1 MRRNKCNCGNQ
12 VPSEF
17 YQIEQAVTEQV
28 AKAKAASVESIE
40 AAKQSA
46 ENAKNK
52 DEALTAAQNAKE
64 ASVAAEDAKDKA
76 LIAESNA
83 KNSEINAKASEV
95 EAKSRFDSIVTAS
108 HPTITRTEEVQ
119 VLIDWLRRGQDTGGS
134 IYNET
139 GYITGYRLNSS
150 GNLSSETGGLTT
162 GFIPVKKG
170 DIIRL
175 DGFFMCGNT
184 AYVNGL
190 RGVSTTNNVNLEY
203 YVMLYTASHT
213 HVGGSQ
219 LKTVWEAGDEFISL
233 SGGIKCHCDSNGVV
247 DYIDLSDISES
258 VAYVR
263 LNSWALDMSADT
275 AKITI
280 DGSTETKVVTTETVD
295 ETKWVYTLRADLIQP
310 RVDELEKRD
319 AAQDTVIQQLTEKV
333 ADLEKRLDAQE
344 TKLYVPAYTTAD
356 NGKVIAVQGGVMVW
370 KYPSDIV
377 RNSDVG
383 IVTDDNE
390 FVLSDSVPAGTY
402 TLKYEDDSGVPLDE
416 WREIGKVVVDE

>member
-1 MRRNKCNCGNQ
+1 MGLLRVDGKYVKVGGKY
-12 VPSEF
+12 VKVEG
-17 YQIEQAVTEQV
+17 
-28 AKAKAASVESIE
+28 AS
-40 AAKQSA
+40 SA
-46 ENAKNK
+46 ELE
-52 DEALTAAQNAKE
+52 EAVRNGL
-64 ASVAAEDAKDKA
+64 SV
-76 LIAESNA
+76 IA
-83 KNSEINAKASEV
+83 
-95 EAKSRFDSIVTAS
+95 TAS
-108 HPTITRTEEVQ
+108 HPTITTTQEVQ
-119 VLIDWLRRGQDTGGS
+119 VLIDWLHRGQDTDGS

-150 GNLSSETGGLTT
+150 GNLSSATGGLTT

-184 AYVNGL
+184 VYVNGL
-190 RGVSTTNNVNLEY
+190 RGVSPTNNVNLEY

-213 HVGGSQ
+213 HVAGSQ
-219 LKTVWEAGDEFISL
+219 LKTAWKAGDEFISL

-263 LNSWALDMSADT
+263 LNSWTMDMSADA

-280 DGSTETKVVTTETVD
+280 DGSTETKIITTETVD
-295 ETKWVYTLRADLIQP
+295 KTKWVYTLRADLIQP
-310 RVDELEKRD
+310 RVDELEKSD
-319 AAQDTVIQQLTEKV
+319 TAQDATIQQMSEKITE
-333 ADLEKRLDAQE
+333 LEKRLAAQE
-344 TKLYVPAYTTAD
+344 AKRYVPAYTAAD
-356 NGKVIAVQGGVMVW
+356 NGKVLAVQGGVMVW

-390 FVLSDSVPAGTY
+390 FVLSDSAPAGTY

>member
-1 MRRNKCNCGNQ
+1 MGLLRVDGKYVKVGGKY
-12 VPSEF
+12 VKVEG
-17 YQIEQAVTEQV
+17 
-28 AKAKAASVESIE
+28 AS
-40 AAKQSA
+40 SA
-46 ENAKNK
+46 ELE
-52 DEALTAAQNAKE
+52 EAVRNGL
-64 ASVAAEDAKDKA
+64 SV
-76 LIAESNA
+76 IA
-83 KNSEINAKASEV
+83 
-95 EAKSRFDSIVTAS
+95 TAS
-108 HPTITRTEEVQ
+108 HPTITTTEEVQ
-119 VLIDWLRRGQDTGGS
+119 VLIDWLHRGQDTDGS

-150 GNLSSETGGLTT
+150 GNLSSAAGGLAT
-162 GFIPVKKG
+162 GFIPIKNG

-184 AYVNGL
+184 VYVNGL
-190 RGVSTTNNVNLEY
+190 RGVSPTNNVNLEY

-213 HVGGSQ
+213 HVAGSQ
-219 LKTVWEAGDEFISL
+219 LKTVWSSGAEFISL

-263 LNSWALDMSADT
+263 LNSWTLDMSADT

-280 DGSTETKVVTTETVD
+280 DGSTETKIITTETVD

-310 RVDELEKRD
+310 RVDALEKSD
-319 AAQDTVIQQLTEKV
+319 TAQDTTIQQMGKKITK
-333 ADLEKRLDAQE
+333 LEKRLAAQE
-344 TKLYVPAYTTAD
+344 AKRYVPAYTAAD
-356 NGKVIAVQGGVMVW
+356 NGKVLAVQGGVMVW

-390 FVLSDSVPAGTY
+390 FVLSDSAPAGTY